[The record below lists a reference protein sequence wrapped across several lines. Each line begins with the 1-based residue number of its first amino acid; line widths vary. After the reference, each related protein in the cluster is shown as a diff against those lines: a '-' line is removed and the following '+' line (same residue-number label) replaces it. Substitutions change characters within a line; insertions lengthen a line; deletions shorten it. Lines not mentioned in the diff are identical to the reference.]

1 MGKSNYSWGRPLV
14 LLLLLTIAAI
24 WWIEKEHRQLV
35 GASASEET
43 ISKPP
48 PVSNSDTSR
57 PTVQANAAAKEPPT
71 ELIQADRH
79 KQQDIENMKRLH
91 AGLMAFKEAT
101 GEFPAQLTDLVPDH
115 VDEATLRSPREGQRY
130 SFEFL
135 SEVFR
140 DGRT

>member
-1 MGKSNYSWGRPLV
+1 
-14 LLLLLTIAAI
+14 
-24 WWIEKEHRQLV
+24 
-35 GASASEET
+35 
-43 ISKPP
+43 
-48 PVSNSDTSR
+48 
-57 PTVQANAAAKEPPT
+57 
-71 ELIQADRH
+71 
-79 KQQDIENMKRLH
+79 MKRLH